1 MITNRKVLVLNANF
15 EPINICN
22 VKRAFGLM
30 FSEKAVLVING
41 RGTLFTVDNNFQIPS
56 VIRLQYM
63 VHRPKSNVCLSRKEI
78 LRRDHYTCQYCGK
91 SADNLTIDHVYPRH
105 LGGKLTWENLVTS
118 CSICNNQKG
127 GRTLKE
133 AHMKLLKLPK
143 SPPQSAMYFYG
154 KHLNENKEWTDFLVG
169 W

>member
-15 EPINICN
+15 EPINVCN
-22 VKRAFGLM
+22 LKRAFGLM
-30 FSEKAVLVING
+30 LSEKATLVING
-41 RGTLFTVDNNFQIPS
+41 RGLFHSINNSFPIPS

-63 VHRPKSNVCLSRKEI
+63 VHRPKSYVNLSRKEI

-91 SADNLTIDHVYPRH
+91 TSDNLTIDHVYPRH
-105 LGGKLTWENLVTS
+105 LGGKMTWNNLVTA
-118 CSICNNQKG
+118 CSVCNHRKG

-133 AHMKLLKLPK
+133 AHMKLLKEPK
-143 SPPQSAMYFYG
+143 SPPKSAIYFYG
-154 KHLNENKEWTDFLVG
+154 KHLIENKEWTNFLVG